1 METKQKECEICGVW
15 FTPSRSSQKYCPEC
29 GKDSTKA
36 WRDLHK
42 HIQYS
47 VARVGTGRPVS
58 KTEVECKYCHK
69 TFTCYNGVT
78 SAYCSK
84 ACEAAD
90 RIQNTFCAC
99 CGKPM
104 LETDDQRDTG
114 WHNWYCSAECREK
127 YLMDAAR
134 RNGTLKI
141 CPNCGKEF
149 VKDSVFCCNACYQE
163 DRAKKKE
170 YTKYLRDNGLKVCE
184 ECGKEFSGLGKFCSA
199 ECEALHK
206 DKEPHAYKNCVICH
220 KTFFCPASEMMAP
233 LCSDSCRQ
241 EYNRK
246 QEQNKKKAK
255 QIKMVSAAKLKAKK
269 KAAAE
274 KKYIAENGLCSIC
287 RTSYKDCERMQSN
300 YTASPK
306 GAVFSGSLVIKCP
319 KYTTKKL
326 VHRPA

>member
-42 HIQYS
+42 HMQYS

-255 QIKMVSAAKLKAKK
+255 QIKMVSAAELKAKK

-274 KKYIAENGLCSIC
+274 EVYC
-287 RTSYKDCERMQSN
+287 
-300 YTASPK
+300 
-306 GAVFSGSLVIKCP
+306 
-319 KYTTKKL
+319 
-326 VHRPA
+326 

>member
-42 HIQYS
+42 HMQYS

-114 WHNWYCSAECREK
+114 WHNWYCSAEC
-127 YLMDAAR
+127 
-134 RNGTLKI
+134 
-141 CPNCGKEF
+141 
-149 VKDSVFCCNACYQE
+149 
-163 DRAKKKE
+163 
-170 YTKYLRDNGLKVCE
+170 
-184 ECGKEFSGLGKFCSA
+184 
-199 ECEALHK
+199 EALHK

-255 QIKMVSAAKLKAKK
+255 QIKMVSAAELKAKK

-319 KYTTKKL
+319 KYTAKKP